1 MKDQRKTEIKVGITV
16 LAGIIIF
23 LWILGWAKNFT
34 FSSSRKEIN
43 VEFNTVAG
51 LEIGDPVAINGV
63 RKGYVDNIEVKNGKV
78 FVLLN
83 LDNDI
88 VLKDDAEF
96 SIMMLDLMG
105 GKKVEV
111 NPGFG
116 ENELDYSKLQKGKT
130 LGDVASAMAVLGNVQ
145 EDLVDVIREVKTS
158 LTYLNKTLADEKF
171 ESDLKSSVNNLRIL
185 TENLNSVIDSNKDE
199 INKLLKSGNELTKSV
214 NTFINE
220 NSDSLHQTITSL
232 NVTLRNSKNL
242 ITNVNNFLDKT
253 DRGENNLGKALNDKE
268 MLDDLKSSIQNLKSL
283 SSLLLEQLKN
293 KGIKVDADINL
304 F

>member
-1 MKDQRKTEIKVGITV
+1 
-16 LAGIIIF
+16 
-23 LWILGWAKNFT
+23 
-34 FSSSRKEIN
+34 
-43 VEFNTVAG
+43 
-51 LEIGDPVAINGV
+51 
-63 RKGYVDNIEVKNGKV
+63 
-78 FVLLN
+78 
-83 LDNDI
+83 
-88 VLKDDAEF
+88 
-96 SIMMLDLMG
+96 
-105 GKKVEV
+105 
-111 NPGFG
+111 
-116 ENELDYSKLQKGKT
+116 
-130 LGDVASAMAVLGNVQ
+130 MAVLGNVQ

-185 TENLNSVIDSNKDE
+185 TENLNSVIYSNKDE

-214 NTFINE
+214 NTFLNE
-220 NSDSLHQTITSL
+220 NTDSLHQTITSL
-232 NVTLRNSKNL
+232 NETLRNSKNL